1 MKKYFFFLA
10 LSLIIS
16 FVIPSMSKAEERTF
30 DNINTNE
37 SYKDAKTVDEFL
49 NSKEPVSIDYNSL
62 SLKNKNAFLK
72 KQQLKLVLDQQMVK
86 Q

>member
-1 MKKYFFFLA
+1 
-10 LSLIIS
+10 
-16 FVIPSMSKAEERTF
+16 MSKAEERTF

-62 SLKNKNAFLK
+62 SPKEQNAFLK
-72 KQQLKLVLDQQMVK
+72 NSS
-86 Q
+86 